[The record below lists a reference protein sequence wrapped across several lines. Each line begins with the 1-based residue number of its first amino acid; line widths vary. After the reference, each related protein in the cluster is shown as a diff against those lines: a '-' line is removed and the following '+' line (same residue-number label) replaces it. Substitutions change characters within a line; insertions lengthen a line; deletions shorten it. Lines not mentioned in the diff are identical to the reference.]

1 MFYAKGIDIKDNNDV
16 KIATEGTMSVY
27 QHCVDAGLAC
37 KTLLEFVYKDTLTS
51 IFINK
56 LGADEKSIVECMSFF
71 AALHDLGK
79 IHLYFQINFDN
90 AIDELVAS
98 SVISE
103 NEASIY
109 RAKRKDYRIRHEVV
123 TRKALMDEFKPFKR
137 NKVFKGF
144 CYALS
149 SHHEKDNRVHE
160 RTIGKENDAFFV
172 ECQKELL
179 DNLHTIFPFDM
190 EKLNSFNI
198 SDVDTVCTAFLSILF
213 LSDWIVSSD
222 YFSNKDIDFF
232 NICVENKEIE
242 KYIEKRSTD
251 IYNVI
256 KNNLNLNPEKRID
269 LSTFSKIF
277 GVEKPIL
284 RPVQKKVE
292 DICKD
297 KKFKFM
303 LIEAPMGEGKTET
316 ALFAA
321 GQMMNTY
328 HKDGIYFALPTGAT
342 SDMLYERFKKICK
355 EQGILDLNLLHS
367 TSFLSEKLYNSTVD
381 YGTGKGDI
389 AHLLSST
396 RTGLLV
402 PNAIGTVDQAM
413 MAVLKSKFSGLRL
426 LGLVNKVLVIDE
438 IHSYDAFMNGPIYT
452 LLSWCN
458 SLDIPVVLLSATLSN
473 KARKNLI
480 KAYMGKDAVLTKKS
494 YPLVTA
500 ITTDDEICE
509 YSVDGSFMKKEIH
522 FKPIR
527 LRADRKNLKEAVLE
541 EAKKGRNIAIICN
554 TIGEAMMVKL
564 LLGNIAGY
572 DIELLHSSFKVK
584 DRKNKESYVT
594 EVLGKDLSKRK
605 QNLIV
610 IGTQVLEQSLDIDFD
625 TMFTY
630 LCPIDLLLQRIGR
643 WRRFNIDSRVNDPI
657 VYVVLPEEK
666 FEYENSDCIKIYEEI
681 LLKWTEEYILNNPI
695 CTLPQDFRKCI
706 EYVYDRVDLNDTAY
720 LEKEA
725 KDVALQILG
734 ETQAIKVSQGE
745 TFQRTLIPDTSAD
758 DIEFEAYSTR
768 AGAKKKKI
776 ILMDKNDLTDK
787 ELQMLPIVKGK
798 DFATKLFE
806 NSVSVYYNKFG
817 DKVVD
822 GGTYMELEGMLKG
835 YSLFLMNNDSI
846 TIKTENNK
854 TYTYTY
860 SDDIGFVVEN

>member
-1 MFYAKGIDIKDNNDV
+1 
-16 KIATEGTMSVY
+16 
-27 QHCVDAGLAC
+27 
-37 KTLLEFVYKDTLTS
+37 
-51 IFINK
+51 
-56 LGADEKSIVECMSFF
+56 
-71 AALHDLGK
+71 
-79 IHLYFQINFDN
+79 
-90 AIDELVAS
+90 
-98 SVISE
+98 
-103 NEASIY
+103 
-109 RAKRKDYRIRHEVV
+109 
-123 TRKALMDEFKPFKR
+123 
-137 NKVFKGF
+137 
-144 CYALS
+144 
-149 SHHEKDNRVHE
+149 
-160 RTIGKENDAFFV
+160 
-172 ECQKELL
+172 
-179 DNLHTIFPFDM
+179 
-190 EKLNSFNI
+190 
-198 SDVDTVCTAFLSILF
+198 
-213 LSDWIVSSD
+213 
-222 YFSNKDIDFF
+222 
-232 NICVENKEIE
+232 
-242 KYIEKRSTD
+242 
-251 IYNVI
+251 
-256 KNNLNLNPEKRID
+256 
-269 LSTFSKIF
+269 
-277 GVEKPIL
+277 
-284 RPVQKKVE
+284 
-292 DICKD
+292 
-297 KKFKFM
+297 M

-342 SDMLYERFKKICK
+342 SDMLYERFKRIC
-355 EQGILDLNLLHS
+355 ESQGILDLNLLHS
-367 TSFLSEKLYNSTVD
+367 TSFLSEKLYNSNVD
-381 YGTGKGDI
+381 YGSGKGDI

-402 PNAIGTVDQAM
+402 SNAIGTVDQAM

-426 LGLVNKVLVIDE
+426 LGLVNKVLIIDE
-438 IHSYDAFMNGPIYT
+438 I
-452 LLSWCN
+452 N

-480 KAYMGKDAVLTKKS
+480 RAYMGKDAVLTKKS

-509 YSVDGSFMKKEIH
+509 YSVDGSFMKKRVQ
-522 FKPIR
+522 FNSIR

-541 EAKKGRNIAIICN
+541 EVKKGRNIAIICN
-554 TIGEAMMVKL
+554 TIAEAMMVKL
-564 LLGNIAGY
+564 LLGNIVGY
-572 DIELLHSSFKVK
+572 DIELLHSSFKVR
-584 DRKNKESYVT
+584 DRKKKESYVT

-625 TMFTY
+625 CMFSY

-695 CTLPQDFRKCI
+695 CILPQDFRKCI

-725 KDVALQILG
+725 KDIALQILG
-734 ETQAIKVSQGE
+734 ETQAIKTSQGE
-745 TFQRTLIPDTSAD
+745 IFQRTLIPDTSAD

-776 ILMDKNDLTDK
+776 ILMNKKDLTND
-787 ELQMLPIVKGK
+787 ELQLLPKVKTK
-798 DFATKLFE
+798 AFATKLFE

-817 DKVVD
+817 DKVVE

-835 YSLFLMNNDSI
+835 YSLFLMDNDSI
-846 TIKTENNK
+846 VIKTENDK

-860 SDDIGFVVEN
+860 SEDIGFVVEN